1 MRLRKLIGSFED
13 AQVFNFVDRNI
24 TEITSDSRKVHPG
37 AVFVAV
43 KGTRADGHDFIE
55 DAIARGAQ
63 VVVAQ
68 EATNVPQDI
77 CLVTAGNSRHVLAVM
92 SDVLMDHPSGK
103 VKVIGVTGTNGKT
116 TVAYLLR
123 SILQVAGRKV
133 GLLGTINHEFC
144 GRVVPAGNTT
154 PGAEELQAYLAE
166 MAADGVEYAV
176 IEVSSHA
183 LDQYRVDAVD
193 FACAVFTN
201 ISPEHLD
208 YHKTFDAYLN
218 AKGKLFRYL
227 PKESTAVLNAD
238 DEHSK
243 TLAQRTK
250 GSRMWYGIEAEAQ
263 VRGRLESAGLDGSTI
278 ELTTPVG
285 DVTIQTA
292 LIGVHNVYNILAAA
306 SAAISQGIALD
317 EMAAGIQT
325 LEGVPGRLER
335 IREARDFTAFVD
347 YAHTDDGLRNALAT
361 LGPLAEG
368 RLIVVFGCGGDR
380 DRAKRARMGSV
391 AQDLADVVV
400 VTSDNPR
407 TEVPRAII
415 NEILTGTSPS
425 DTLFV
430 EPDRRKAIEAACRL
444 AEASDVVLVAGK
456 GHETY
461 QVLEDTV
468 VPFDDREV
476 IREFVAGERP

>member
-1 MRLRKLIGSFED
+1 
-13 AQVFNFVDRNI
+13 
-24 TEITSDSRKVHPG
+24 
-37 AVFVAV
+37 
-43 KGTRADGHDFIE
+43 
-55 DAIARGAQ
+55 
-63 VVVAQ
+63 
-68 EATNVPQDI
+68 
-77 CLVTAGNSRHVLAVM
+77 
-92 SDVLMDHPSGK
+92 
-103 VKVIGVTGTNGKT
+103 
-116 TVAYLLR
+116 
-123 SILQVAGRKV
+123 
-133 GLLGTINHEFC
+133 
-144 GRVVPAGNTT
+144 
-154 PGAEELQAYLAE
+154 
-166 MAADGVEYAV
+166 
-176 IEVSSHA
+176 
-183 LDQYRVDAVD
+183 VD

-227 PKESTAVLNAD
+227 PKESTAILNAD